1 MAGGLNWRKA
11 NLAALSGATPSTYNA
26 EPSMVSSFLVP
37 DVGIVSWVP
46 FAISRARELAREG
59 RPIDCVITS
68 SPPHSTQV
76 IGMALQRSGIPWI
89 ADLRDGWH
97 PEGSRPHPRP
107 SIVEHAYQMLERRIV
122 RGADLVTAVT
132 SPIAKDLARR
142 TGVNAVVVTNGYD
155 PCEFPA
161 RDSCGGSDLLT
172 DHRISLVY
180 TGRLAAEDRDLE
192 WITDGLE
199 VLLAEDPA
207 VADRFEIVFAGPL
220 TAREVRE
227 IELRSPLLRHVGNL
241 DRREVLE
248 LQRAADGLLLVI
260 GDGRPSIATGK
271 LYEYLATDLPI
282 LVLGEGNEASA
293 IVHEAGVGSSCST
306 TPTSVAKALASIV
319 SGGLV
324 RSNDRRRVLKYGY
337 DYIAREMADAVEAA
351 ICSADIHDMSANPL
365 TDRRRPLVSP

>member
-1 MAGGLNWRKA
+1 MAGALNWRKD
-11 NLAALSGATPSTYNA
+11 NLSALSGATTSTYDA
-26 EPSMVSSFLVP
+26 APSMVSSFVVP
-37 DVGIVSWVP
+37 DVGTVSWVP

-68 SPPHSTQV
+68 SPPHSTQL
-76 IGMALQRSGIPWI
+76 IGMALHRRGIPWI

-97 PEGSRPHPRP
+97 PEGSRSSTRP
-107 SIVEHAYQMLERRIV
+107 SMFEHAYHVLERRTV

-132 SPIAKDLARR
+132 APIAADIAHR

-155 PCEFPA
+155 PYEFPA
-161 RDSCGGSDLLT
+161 RDSCESSKRLADDRT
-172 DHRISLVY
+172 SLVY
-180 TGRLAAEDRDLE
+180 TGRLAAEERDLE
-192 WITDGLE
+192 WITEGLE
-199 VLLAEDPA
+199 VLLAEDPT
-207 VADRFEIVFAGPL
+207 VANRLEIVFAGPL
-220 TAREVRE
+220 TAREVHE
-227 IELRSPLLRHVGNL
+227 IELRSPVLRHVGNL

-248 LQRAADGLLLVI
+248 LQRAANALLLVV

-293 IVHEAGVGSSCST
+293 IVNEAGAGSSCST

-337 DYIAREMADAVEAA
+337 DSITRQMAEAVEAA
-351 ICSADIHDMSANPL
+351 ICSAGSHDLSAKP
-365 TDRRRPLVSP
+365 VA